1 LIISNL
7 KDVGITTLSPGK
19 EMYIAD
25 TLSRAYLK
33 DLPNDNESNIEGVNM
48 LSDHAVIV
56 SVLHEALSSKLILAV
71 CDLTSLELFFHMYI
85 GETFRVQI

>member
-1 LIISNL
+1 
-7 KDVGITTLSPGK
+7 
-19 EMYIAD
+19 MYIAD

-33 DLPNDNESNIEGVNM
+33 DLPNDNESNIE
-48 LSDHAVIV
+48 
-56 SVLHEALSSKLILAV
+56 ILAI